1 MIRGEVSVVIP
12 VLNEEVCITRN
23 LEKLK
28 NQKGNFEI
36 IIVDGGSKDN
46 TEKIAGKYGRVFR
59 SRKGR
64 GVQMNYG
71 AGKAKGNILLFLHA
85 DTLLPEG
92 AIKEVEKVVKEGYD
106 GGRFRHS
113 FDSKSLRLKL
123 GSLFL
128 NLGIMPFTFGDMGW
142 FVTKRMFKKLKGY
155 GEMPLMEDVDFAKR
169 LSKEGRVILLKSKVV
184 TSARRFMKYGITRQF
199 LLDCML
205 LFLFFINISPEKLSK
220 LYEDIR

>member
-23 LEKLK
+23 LERLK
-28 NQKGNFEI
+28 KQIGNFEI

-46 TEKIAGKYGRVFR
+46 TVRIAGKYGRVFR

-71 AGKAKGNILLFLHA
+71 ADKAKGSILLFLHA

-142 FVTKRMFKKLKGY
+142 FVTKKMFKKLKGY
-155 GEMPLMEDVDFAKR
+155 GEMSLMEDMDFAKR
-169 LSKEGRVILLKSKVV
+169 LSKEGRIILLKSKVV
-184 TSARRFMKYGITRQF
+184 TSARRFIKYGITRQF

-205 LFLFFINISPEKLSK
+205 LFLFFINISPEKSSK